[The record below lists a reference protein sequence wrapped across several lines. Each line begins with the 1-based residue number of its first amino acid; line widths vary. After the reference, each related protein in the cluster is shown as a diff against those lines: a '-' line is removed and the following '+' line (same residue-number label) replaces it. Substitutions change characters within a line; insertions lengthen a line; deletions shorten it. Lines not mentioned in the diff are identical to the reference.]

1 MLVDARQLEPGA
13 LVEAD
18 VCIVGA
24 GAAGITVA
32 RDLARAG
39 IRVALLESGG
49 LLPSPAN
56 TDLNRGRTLG
66 IDYGPLHTN
75 RLRQFG
81 GSTGHWTGVCR
92 RLDPGDLAGEGSQR
106 AWPISWKELARW
118 YPPAEKTVQIASDWD
133 TEAVAQRLE
142 RALLPL
148 DPARLVSTHYL
159 LSPPTRFGDVY
170 RDELVE
176 HPNVAVHLHANL
188 VNIALASD
196 GASVAG
202 LELATLEGRTFR
214 ARAQRYVLATGGLE
228 NARLLLLSRDRSPA
242 GLGNA
247 SGNVGRFFMEHPHFQ
262 KAGYLL
268 LDSDVDVDF
277 YRTRSALDT
286 ARYPS
291 GVMGALMPSPE
302 LVRRGELPPMACTLT
317 PKLLGVAD
325 SKGRTGPVPG
335 ADMGKLA
342 LGTSSPAL
350 YGLFVRSAQEAV
362 AESRVGLGEERDAL
376 GLPRMSL
383 RWQLGP
389 RDRESVVGFL
399 RLLGAEMARRSL
411 GRIWIDADSA
421 GALATPLEG
430 GSHHMGTTRM
440 SASPTE
446 GVVDER
452 CRLHECPNLYLAG
465 SSVFPSIGLANP
477 TLTIVALA
485 HRMADDLHQ
494 ELRG

>member
-39 IRVALLESGG
+39 VRVALLESGG
-49 LLPSPAN
+49 LLPSAAN
-56 TDLNRGRTLG
+56 TDLNRGETLG
-66 IDYGPLHTN
+66 IEYGPLHTN
-75 RLRQFG
+75 RLRRFG

-92 RLDPGDLAGEGSQR
+92 RLDPGDLEGDGLQR
-106 AWPISWKELARW
+106 AWPIAWDELARW
-118 YPPAEKTVQIASDWD
+118 YPAAEQTVQIASDWD
-133 TEAVAQRLE
+133 TEAVAQQLGRP
-142 RALLPL
+142 LLPL
-148 DPARLVSTHYL
+148 DPAQLVSTHYL

-176 HPNVAVHLHANL
+176 HPKVAVHLHANL
-188 VNIALASD
+188 THIQVGSD
-196 GASVAG
+196 AGRVTG
-202 LELATLEGRTFR
+202 LELATLEGGAFR

-228 NARLLLLSRDRSPA
+228 NARLLLLSRDRNPA

-247 SGNVGRFFMEHPHFQ
+247 NGYVGRFFMEHPHFQ

-268 LDSDVDVDF
+268 LDPSVDIDF

-286 ARYPS
+286 SRFPS
-291 GVMGALMPSPE
+291 RVMGALMPSPE
-302 LVRRGELPPMACTLT
+302 LVRRGEILPMACTFT

-325 SKGRTGPVPG
+325 AKGRTGAVPG
-335 ADMGKLA
+335 ADIAQLVWGKPNA
-342 LGTSSPAL
+342 AL
-350 YGLFVRSAQEAV
+350 YGVFVRSAQEAL
-362 AESRVGLGEERDAL
+362 AESRVTLGEERDAL
-376 GLPRMSL
+376 GLPRIAL

-389 RDRESVVGFL
+389 RDREFVVDFL
-399 RLLGAEMARRSL
+399 RLLGAEMARRDL
-411 GRIWIDADSA
+411 GRVWIDADSE
-421 GALATPLEG
+421 GELATLLEG

-440 SASPTE
+440 SASPRE

-452 CRLHECPNLYLAG
+452 CRLHEASNLYVAG

-485 HRMADDLHQ
+485 HRMADDLRR
-494 ELRG
+494 ELQG